1 MKVVILTFKIS
12 RKILAV
18 SFLALLIPVLIIPAN
33 SETRDLFYVND
44 FTVSS
49 SDVFIEDFTNKDY
62 KDLSTT
68 ASGWGDGAITNT
80 RNFSTSELDH
90 YVLANP
96 IVDIDVQGRKVYA
109 AIHDET
115 PGIDSIGAF
124 YVNDP
129 TNIAYTGGDN
139 NWYYTKAVEAN
150 GDYLYAGQLAM
161 GYSIVVHD
169 LSNPFV
175 PSSANGWGILD
186 GFITDIEKDGHLIY
200 FTNYNATSG
209 FSLKI
214 LYAEDP
220 LNLGLITCDWS
231 SNQVLGLAVQGTTVY
246 AAAGTE
252 GFYVLNTTNKYTP
265 IEMDH
270 LPLPGNVTDVIVDG
284 DVAYV
289 AAGSAGVFT
298 VDVRDPTNIAVM
310 GHFDSPDNAI
320 DLVKQGNTLFVA
332 DGASG
337 VQVLDV
343 IDPNYPTY
351 VTDILL
357 PYTYCV
363 DLYGGVLVVGAEDGL
378 YTYQIC
384 AGNGITNIEDH
395 VFGNVFDTLEAWDV
409 RVQGDIAI
417 VAGGPDGL
425 YTLNVRDPNDPILLD
440 QDIIGGS
447 PFYRKLDIRGDYA
460 YVADFGTA
468 FRVYDISDPTNIFQ
482 TDYRSL
488 GGCTDVAI
496 SGDMAYLADGSAGVF
511 IYNISDPYNVP
522 SPFSSF
528 DDAMVNITSVWVQG
542 NTLYAVDYGVGGY
555 NPSFYIYDMSDIDVE
570 VQLSAVNRWDTH
582 YDVKIDGDVAYL
594 STEVWLTTYDVS
606 NPVIPIFGDDLEH
619 DGGIIFSLG
628 VWNFGPYVLSAS
640 GAQGVH
646 LVDSTNIF
654 SPGVDTQN
662 YPDATGANQIITHG
676 DYTYIANRSSL
687 IILRHF
693 ESAADTYIPG
703 AYFAQSLEVDSMA
716 LGEIKSATLDAID
729 FAPLGI
735 PIDYYM
741 SADGGNHWEYA
752 TPGVEHEFVFT
763 GDDLRWKVEFVVPSY
778 RSAHVFQIE
787 INYEFNEAPSV
798 PTLADL
804 GDKALGTFKVDWSDS
819 TDDVS
824 VDHYVLQMSDTL
836 SFTTIVKEW
845 TATKS
850 KQTVFL
856 GKGTFYFRVQAIDN
870 EGFPSPWSLVKQ
882 ADTKL
887 STTIFG
893 VILGGGLIVVIL
905 AIVIPLVLVRRKKK
919 IPVR

>member
-1 MKVVILTFKIS
+1 MNIKIS
-12 RKILAV
+12 RKIIAL

-49 SDVFIEDFTNKDY
+49 SDVFVEDFTNKDY

-68 ASGWGDGAITNT
+68 ASGWGDGAITNA
-80 RNFSTSELDH
+80 RNFSASELDH

-96 IVDIDVQGRKVYA
+96 IVDLDIQGRKAYA
-109 AIHDET
+109 AVYDE
-115 PGIDSIGAF
+115 PLGIDSLTIF
-124 YVNDP
+124 NINDP
-129 TNIAYTGGDN
+129 SSISKLGGNSD
-139 NWYYTKAVEAN
+139 WTRTKAVEAS
-150 GDYLYAGQLAM
+150 GDYLFAGQFTM
-161 GYSIVVHD
+161 VGYSVVVFD
-169 LSNPFV
+169 ISNPAA
-175 PSSANGWGILD
+175 PTDPTGWGFLD
-186 GFITDIEKDGHLIY
+186 GYVTDIETDGHLVY
-200 FTNYNATSG
+200 FTNYNASSG

-214 LYAEDP
+214 IYAEDP
-220 LNLGLITCDWS
+220 ENIDLITCDWG
-231 SNQVLGLAVQGTTVY
+231 SNQVLGLDVQGTTVY

-252 GFYVLNTTNKYTP
+252 GFYVLNTTDKYSP
-265 IEMDH
+265 VELDH
-270 LPLPGNVTDVIVDG
+270 IPLPGNATDVIVDG
-284 DVAYV
+284 NIAYI
-289 AAGSAGVFT
+289 AAGPAGVFA
-298 VDVRDPTNIAVM
+298 VDVSDPTNIAVI

-343 IDPNYPTY
+343 VDPNNPTY

-384 AGNGITNIEDH
+384 AGDGITNIEDH
-395 VFGNVFDTLEAWDV
+395 VFGNIFDALEAWDV
-409 RVQGDIAI
+409 RVQDDIAI

-425 YTLNVRDPNDPILLD
+425 YTLNVRDPNNPILLD
-440 QDIIGGS
+440 QDIIGVS
-447 PFYRKLDIRGDYA
+447 PFYRKLDIRGDFA
-460 YVADFGTA
+460 YVADFGNA

-482 TDYRSL
+482 TDYISL
-488 GGCTDVAI
+488 SYPTDVAV
-496 SGDMAYLADGSAGVF
+496 SGDMAYVADGTFGVYIF
-511 IYNISDPYNVP
+511 NISDPYNVP
-522 SPFSSF
+522 LFNFF

-594 STEVWLTTYDVS
+594 STEVWLTTYDIT
-606 NPVIPIFGDDLEH
+606 NPAIPTFGNDLEH

-693 ESAADTYIPG
+693 ESAADTYIAG
-703 AYFAQSLEVDSMA
+703 AYFAKSLEVDSMVF
-716 LGEIKSATLDAID
+716 GEIKNATLDAID
-729 FAPLGI
+729 FAPPGI

-741 SADGGNHWEYA
+741 SADGGVHWEA
-752 TPGVEHEFVFT
+752 VTPGVGHDFVFT
-763 GDDLRWKVEFVVPSY
+763 GDDLRWRVEFVGPSY

-787 INYEFNEAPSV
+787 INYEFNEAPTT

-804 GDKALGTFKVDWSDS
+804 GDKAIGTFKVDWSDS

-845 TATKS
+845 TTTKS
-850 KQTVFL
+850 SKTVLL
-856 GKGTFYFRVQAIDN
+856 GKGTFYFRVQAVDN
-870 EGFPSPWSLVKQ
+870 EDFTSQWSLIKQ

-887 STTIFG
+887 SSTIFG

-919 IPVR
+919 IPTR